1 MRRAQPPRRRPSTH
15 TQPYPPSALVHAD
28 GRVDEVDGTA
38 GRRLLEREPGLA
50 AYAAALVESDRSR
63 ALFFW
68 REGDEG
74 WLRVS
79 IERAS
84 SSHGRESA
92 HIAMSEE
99 PLPYGLTARE
109 LDVLTLISGG
119 LNNKEIAELLQVGAR
134 TVGTHVEHLLT
145 KLSQRSRAGAG
156 ALAVDQGLLRMPIP
170 GGEGLEGLTVGLLD
184 RSTRTKER
192 NDALLAV
199 TTPIRR
205 PRPSRRPLLIGS
217 ALSLTGPARG
227 DGLEMRNGAALAI
240 AEINARGG
248 IGGRRL
254 EHVVVPTDVFDPS
267 SIRSA
272 FDALMAAEVDAIT
285 SLYVFA
291 EDAAIERAAEYG
303 APYLHAMTSEHLA
316 LLAADDP
323 VRYENVFQVCP
334 SEVHYGRGFVRFL
347 DDLTAR
353 GAWHPCR
360 RSVLFVETQ
369 LESSQMATPE
379 TLEDAERS
387 GWRIAGVHYVPAE
400 GADWGSV
407 VDLIHRTDPG
417 AILVTDFLPAEL
429 AGFQR
434 RFAATPTDALV
445 FAVYSPSVPDF
456 LELAGETAEGLLW
469 STMTGTYGDAM
480 GRRFMRRYAQGYGR
494 PPGRSQAGIAYDEIH
509 LIARAWSAVE
519 NPRDF
524 RAVTDRLRRVPYRGV
539 NGSYFLDNER
549 QSGLSYP
556 DMTPDP
562 SLGQAHLV
570 LQIQDGSHRILSPS
584 PYVEAEFRAPPW
596 WTQPRSRPAQN
607 ASA

>member
-1 MRRAQPPRRRPSTH
+1 MRPSHRCGRPATH
-15 TQPYPPSALVHAD
+15 TEPYPPSALVHAN
-28 GRVDEVDGTA
+28 GRVEEVDGA
-38 GRRLLEREPGLA
+38 EGRRLLQRHPGLA
-50 AYAAALVESDRSR
+50 AYALALLGSDRRR

-68 REGDEG
+68 REGEEG
-74 WLRVS
+74 WRRVS
-79 IERAS
+79 IERARTTN
-84 SSHGRESA
+84 GLESA
-92 HIAMSEE
+92 TIVLSEE
-99 PLPYGLTARE
+99 PLPYGLTRRE

-119 LNNKEIAELLQVGAR
+119 LINKEIAERLHMGAR
-134 TVGTHVEHLLT
+134 TVATHVEHILT

-156 ALAVDQGLLRMPIP
+156 ALAADQGLLRLPIP
-170 GGEGLEGLTVGLLD
+170 GGEGLDGLTVGLLE
-184 RSTRTKER
+184 RSASGADEAPR
-192 NDALLAV
+192 AL
-199 TTPIRR
+199 TSPRRR
-205 PRPSRRPLLIGS
+205 PPGAGRPLLIGS
-217 ALSLTGPARG
+217 ALPLTGPSHA

-254 EHVVVPTDVFDPS
+254 EHIIVPTDVFDQS

-272 FDALMAAEVDAIT
+272 FDALMMAEVDAIT

-291 EDAAIERAAEYG
+291 EDVALERAAEYG

-316 LLAADDP
+316 RRAADDP
-323 VRYENVFQVCP
+323 VRYGNVFQVCP

-347 DDLTAR
+347 DDLAAR
-353 GAWHPCR
+353 GTWHPCH
-360 RSVLFVETQ
+360 RSILFVETQ
-369 LESSQMATPE
+369 LESGQMATAE
-379 TLEDAERS
+379 TLEVAERS
-387 GWRIAGVHYVPAE
+387 GWRIAGVHYVAAQ

-407 VDLIHRTDPG
+407 VDVIHRTDPG
-417 AILVTDFLPAEL
+417 AILVTDFVPAEL

-434 RFAATPTDALV
+434 RFAASPTDALV
-445 FAVYSPSVPDF
+445 FAVYSPSVPEF
-456 LELAGETAEGLLW
+456 LALAGDTAEGLLW

-480 GRRFMRRYAQGYGR
+480 GQRFMRRYAQGYGR

-524 RAVTDRLRRVPYRGV
+524 RAVADRLRAVPHRGV

-562 SLGQAHLV
+562 SFGQAHLV

-584 PYVEAEFRAPPW
+584 PYVEAAFRAPPW
-596 WTQPRSRPAQN
+596 WTQPRGRSAQN
-607 ASA
+607 TSA